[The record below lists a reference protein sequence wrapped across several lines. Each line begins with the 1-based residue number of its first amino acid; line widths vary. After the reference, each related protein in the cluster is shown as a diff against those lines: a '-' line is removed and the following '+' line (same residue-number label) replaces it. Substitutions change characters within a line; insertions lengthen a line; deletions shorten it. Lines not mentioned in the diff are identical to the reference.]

1 VSGPPLEPPALRPTP
16 SRPEPAGGGPSLR
29 WSQWNAVR
37 SLDGHVL
44 VTAGAGTGKTFTVV
58 SAFLYLLGVP
68 IRTPDGT
75 AAAERPLDLH
85 EIAAI
90 TFTNQAASELKRSL
104 RAALRGHGRPDL
116 ARRVDAARVGTIHR
130 FCGDVL
136 REFALRTG
144 RDPSL
149 RVLEEGEAA
158 ALARTAARE
167 SLIDAVESSAA
178 EAKRLLE
185 RRSVREVEG
194 WIAALLD
201 QSDVLKALSGSTRL
215 DDDARDLVQ
224 LARRAS
230 QRLDGTLDDMG
241 AVDFDRMIVWTRDLL
256 RDDPRALRTLRR
268 RVRVLIIDEFQDV
281 DPAQKDIAYL
291 LGGLEA
297 RTWSPPE
304 HAPRAPHGE
313 VGRRSDAPR
322 PPPPIP
328 DNVTRLFLVG
338 DPKQSIYRFRRAD
351 VTVWTRV
358 ERELAAGRG
367 AVVPLDESFRA
378 SPELLGWVDATS
390 GVQLDRPLDGVAHAD
405 FEVPYRALAATRPAS
420 GDAAVELL
428 ILPPARDGKRLQND
442 VSRRAEGAWI
452 AHRARA
458 LHDAGTPW
466 REMALLVPAWTNV
479 GHYEDVLAEARIPA
493 YTIRGEGF
501 LERREI
507 VDLITAL
514 QAIRSPRDDRAL
526 FGFLRGP
533 FVGVRD
539 DTLLRVARHAGRP
552 YWAALARL
560 ARGAEEGG
568 DGGPATLGA
577 LAGGADEEALLR
589 QGVALIDRLGGLR
602 DRVPVAE
609 LLQRLIDRT
618 GYLAHLALA
627 GQPGLEAIANLRHF
641 LGMARASADRSVG
654 DFLAD
659 LAERRERERD
669 RVSREIP
676 ARLYAEDDDVVT
688 ITTIHGAKGL
698 EWDVVFCAD
707 IARAWRGEPEAFL
720 RVDDTLLLGDPDVP
734 AKDRPEPWPSV
745 AERLKAEDRAER
757 KRQWYVAQTR
767 ARDRLLLASLPLGQ
781 KPSSGS
787 FAREL
792 TDTFPV
798 LGAALDGTVPPDG
811 AALPYQ
817 SATGASHEARIAV
830 LSIDEAEAAAPATS
844 SGPRGR
850 DAAIVGAPLT
860 TGDGADAVL
869 AGPPPPVAA
878 PAGPQ
883 RLSATQL
890 LTRSRCEQRYHLKYV
905 LRIPEPEAERHADSD
920 TLIRAVVRG
929 QIVHEV
935 LHRYRDP
942 EELTDV
948 IEVAIGRWDEGAP
961 PPDTERGARYRDEL
975 REEVD
980 RVLALPEYTALRSA
994 AGARRELRFLHVHP
1008 DGRATE
1014 GAIDLA
1020 VGPTGPS
1027 EGWRLVDVKTNR
1039 VDRAGAAA
1047 VAAGYA
1053 PQRDVYV
1060 DATGSIS
1067 GESVEAFTFAF
1078 SGPGVAVSEPPP
1090 PGASARTAAMRDAIA
1105 RGTPPAL
1112 AADPAECVFCGY
1124 RVVGLCPGVAQGV
1137 PAPPG
1142 APVAPGAETPPP
1154 PPPAPSETS
1163 PPPAAPSTFDAAPT
1177 EPPTAPPTAP
1187 AAPPPS
1193 DPAPTAPV
1201 APPKPDR
1208 RAAGGDQLGLFE

>member
-1 VSGPPLEPPALRPTP
+1 MSGPPLEPPALRPTP
-16 SRPEPAGGGPSLR
+16 SRPDPVGDARPLR

-58 SAFLYLLGVP
+58 SAFLYLLGIP

-104 RAALRGHGRPDL
+104 REALRAHGRPDL
-116 ARRVDAARVGTIHR
+116 ARRVDGARVGTIHR
-130 FCGDVL
+130 FCGDIL

-158 ALARTAARE
+158 ALARTVARE
-167 SLIDAVESSAA
+167 SLIDAVESSVA

-201 QSDVLKALSGSTRL
+201 QSDVLRALSGSTRL
-215 DDDARDLVQ
+215 DDDGRDLVR
-224 LARRAS
+224 LAQRAS
-230 QRLDGTLDDMG
+230 ERLDGTLDDMG

-256 RDDPRALRTLRR
+256 REDPRALRTLRR

-304 HAPRAPHGE
+304 HVPRPASAE
-313 VGRRSDAPR
+313 AGRRGR
-322 PPPPIP
+322 VVGPPPSIP

-390 GVQLDRPLDGVAHAD
+390 GMHLDRPLDGVAHAD
-405 FEVPYRALAATRPAS
+405 FEVPYRALGATRPAS
-420 GDAAVELL
+420 NDAAVELL
-428 ILPPARDGKRLQND
+428 ILPAGRDGKRLPND

-452 AHRARA
+452 ARRARA

-479 GHYEDVLAEARIPA
+479 GHYEDALAEARIPA
-493 YTIRGEGF
+493 YTVRGEGF

-514 QAIRSPRDDRAL
+514 QAIRAPRDDRAL

-560 ARGAEEGG
+560 ARGTAEGHAEGEG
-568 DGGPATLGA
+568 TATPGA
-577 LAGGADEEALLR
+577 LAGGAGEEALLR
-589 QGVALIDRLGGLR
+589 HGVALIDRLGGLR

-618 GYLAHLALA
+618 GYVAHLALA

-641 LGMARASADRSVG
+641 LEMARAAADRSVG

-734 AKDRPEPWPSV
+734 AKERPEPWPSV

-792 TDTFPV
+792 TDTFPL
-798 LGAALDGTVPPDG
+798 LGAALEGTVPTDG
-811 AALPYQ
+811 AALPYV
-817 SATGASHEARIAV
+817 SATGASHEGRIAV
-830 LSIDEAEAAAPATS
+830 LSIEEAEGAARSEASAH
-844 SGPRGR
+844 G
-850 DAAIVGAPLT
+850 DAGADPVGGAPPAI
-860 TGDGADAVL
+860 GESAAAVL
-869 AGPPPPVAA
+869 AGPPPPVAT

-890 LTRSRCEQRYHLKYV
+890 LTRSRCEKRYHLKYV

-929 QIVHEV
+929 QIVHDV

-942 EELTDV
+942 QELADV
-948 IEVAIGRWDEGAP
+948 IEVAIGRWDEAAP
-961 PPDTERGARYRDEL
+961 PPDTDRGARYRAEL

-980 RVLALPEYTALRSA
+980 RVLAMPEYAALRA
-994 AGARRELRFLHVHP
+994 EEGARRELRFLQVHP

-1020 VGPTGPS
+1020 VGPAGGR

-1039 VDRAGAAA
+1039 VEGAGIAA

-1067 GESVEAFTFAF
+1067 DESVATFTFAF

-1105 RGTPPAL
+1105 EGAAPAL
-1112 AADPAECVFCGY
+1112 ASDPAECVFCGY
-1124 RVVGLCPGVAQGV
+1124 RVVGLCPGVARGV
-1137 PAPPG
+1137 PAPP
-1142 APVAPGAETPPP
+1142 AADPAPGAEGSPLTDV
-1154 PPPAPSETS
+1154 APTS
-1163 PPPAAPSTFDAAPT
+1163 DAAPSMR
-1177 EPPTAPPTAP
+1177 P
-1187 AAPPPS
+1187 ALPS
-1193 DPAPTAPV
+1193 REHASVD
-1201 APPKPDR
+1201 PPKPDR
-1208 RAAGGDQLGLFE
+1208 KASPGEQLGLFE